1 MEAKKKKKIVSF
13 FLTRGMSTI
22 TSLNTALETGLGSG
36 CNILAMMLQQSV
48 IDYID
53 ENEGR
58 TGLLTS
64 ELVSGGGGV

>member
-1 MEAKKKKKIVSF
+1 
-13 FLTRGMSTI
+13 MSTI

-64 ELVSGGGGV
+64 ELVSGGGCLNISSALLSYISS